1 MVDHLNV
8 SYLYK
13 KRGVFYFTK
22 RVPCDVKSYYRSD
35 RIVICLK
42 TKSNVSA
49 IRASKSLYQR
59 LDDYWTSIRLTKMQV
74 PAQHMLVTKPP
85 INSNSNAPLLS
96 EALTTYL
103 KLKGEGK
110 DKIFIRGA
118 NRNIKYVIELLGDL
132 PIDDYSSKDASKFR
146 DNLLDKGL
154 LISSVKRVFSSIRS
168 IINLSITE
176 EGINCINAFSKT
188 YMPDKENVEI
198 RKPIPTKDI
207 KHIQS
212 LCIEKDDDLRWLI
225 ALLSDS
231 GMRLGEGVGLLKSD
245 INLAC
250 EIPHINLIPHPWR
263 RLKTKGS
270 QRCIPLVGASLWASR
285 KILYNRNDSIFAFPR
300 YTTKDI
306 CNANSASAALNKWMK
321 EKLSKPYVIHGF
333 RHSFRDRLRAIECPS
348 DIIDQL
354 GGWRLK
360 SVGQGYGIGYEL
372 EVLIKWT
379 SKINQPA

>member
-176 EGINCINAFSKT
+176 EGINCINAFSKS

-245 INLAC
+245 INLDC
-250 EIPHINLIPHPWR
+250 EIPYINLIPHPWR
-263 RLKTKGS
+263 RLKTRSSK
-270 QRCIPLVGASLWASR
+270 RFIPLIGASLWASR
-285 KILYNRNDSIFAFPR
+285 KILDNSNDSIFAFPR
-300 YTTKDI
+300 YTTKDN
-306 CNANSASAALNKWMK
+306 CNANSASAALNKWLK
-321 EKLSKPYVIHGF
+321 EQLTDNYVIHGF
-333 RHSFRDRLRAIECPS
+333 RHGFRDRLSAVECPS
-348 DIIDQL
+348 EIIDQL
-354 GGWRLK
+354 GGWSLR
-360 SVGQGYGIGYEL
+360 SVGEGYGKGYEL
-372 EVLIKWT
+372 SVLSKWLL
-379 SKINQPA
+379 KM